1 MNHQEILMIVGFLL
15 SSYSI
20 VGNDAI
26 QTLGTFLSSNSHRP
40 WWVLW
45 LFAGGIITV
54 VLVYGWMAHAG
65 DVSYGRLQAIQVPD
79 HFSWIYCVS
88 PFVLLLLT
96 RWGIPVST
104 TFLTLTIFA
113 PKALESMLIKS
124 LLGYATAFVVA
135 ILVYKLVTRSLE
147 SRFNRTEGPTSP
159 WWVVGQWCSTGFLWG
174 QWLIQDLANIYVF
187 LPRDPVT
194 RTPELAPEW
203 FAASV
208 VVILALLAVIF
219 YTHGGAI
226 QKVVLT
232 KTNTT
237 DIRSAT
243 FVDLIYGLVLLVFKE
258 ASHIPM
264 STTWVFVG
272 LLAGREIAIAWNEAH
287 RSRQEVSKLVLSDLT
302 KIFAGL
308 LVSVALAG
316 AAHAALEPSGARE
329 RPPHHPFQLP
339 SAWRYCRY
347 GSGSYGSFSMSR
359 AFTETPS
366 PGASERLMWPS
377 AMRQSC
383 ST

>member
-1 MNHQEILMIVGFLL
+1 MSQEVLMIVGFLL
-15 SSYSI
+15 GSYSI

-26 QTLGTFLSSNSHRP
+26 QTLGTFLSSNDHRP

-45 LFAGGIITV
+45 LFAGSIMTV
-54 VLVYGWMAHAG
+54 VLVYGWMAHG
-65 DVSYGRLQAIQVPD
+65 DVSYGRLQTIPVPE
-79 HFSWIYCVS
+79 HFSWIYCVP

-113 PKALESMLIKS
+113 PKALPSMLIKS
-124 LLGYATAFVVA
+124 LSGYATAFVAA
-135 ILVYKLVTRSLE
+135 ILIYRLVTRGLE

-159 WWVVGQWCSTGFLWG
+159 WWIVAQWCSTGFLWS

-187 LPRDPVT
+187 LPR
-194 RTPELAPEW
+194 ELSAGW
-203 FAASV
+203 FTASIV
-208 VVILALLAVIF
+208 VMLALLAVIF

-243 FVDLIYGLVLLVFKE
+243 FVDLIYGIVLFLFKE
-258 ASHIPM
+258 VSQLPM

-272 LLAGREIAIAWNEAH
+272 LLAGREIAIAWNEKH
-287 RSRQEVSKLVLSDLT
+287 RSRQEVSRLVLSDLA

-308 LVSVALAG
+308 LISIALA
-316 AAHAALEPSGARE
+316 LLLPVVQK
-329 RPPHHPFQLP
+329 QL
-339 SAWRYCRY
+339 
-347 GSGSYGSFSMSR
+347 G
-359 AFTETPS
+359 
-366 PGASERLMWPS
+366 
-377 AMRQSC
+377 
-383 ST
+383 

>member
-1 MNHQEILMIVGFLL
+1 MSQEVLMIVGFLL
-15 SSYSI
+15 GSYSI

-26 QTLGTFLSSNSHRP
+26 QTMGTFLSSNDHRP

-45 LFAGGIITV
+45 LFAGSILTV
-54 VLVYGWMAHAG
+54 VLVYGWMAHS
-65 DVSYGRLQAIQVPD
+65 DVSYGRLQAIPVPD
-79 HFSWIYCVS
+79 HFSWIYCVP

-113 PKALESMLIKS
+113 PKALPSMLIKS
-124 LLGYATAFVVA
+124 LSGYATAFVAA
-135 ILVYKLVTRSLE
+135 ILIYRLVTRGLE

-159 WWVVGQWCSTGFLWG
+159 WWTVAQWCSTGFLWS

-187 LPRDPVT
+187 LPR
-194 RTPELAPEW
+194 ELSAGW
-203 FAASV
+203 FTASIV
-208 VVILALLAVIF
+208 VMLALLAVIF

-243 FVDLIYGLVLLVFKE
+243 FVDLIYGIVLFLFKE
-258 ASHIPM
+258 VSQLPM

-272 LLAGREIAIAWNEAH
+272 LLAGREIAIAWNKKH
-287 RSRQEVSKLVLSDLT
+287 RSRQEVSRLVLSDLA

-308 LVSVALAG
+308 LISIALA
-316 AAHAALEPSGARE
+316 LLLPVVQK
-329 RPPHHPFQLP
+329 QL
-339 SAWRYCRY
+339 
-347 GSGSYGSFSMSR
+347 G
-359 AFTETPS
+359 
-366 PGASERLMWPS
+366 
-377 AMRQSC
+377 
-383 ST
+383 

>member
-1 MNHQEILMIVGFLL
+1 MSQEVLMVIGFALGA
-15 SSYSI
+15 YSI

-45 LFAGGIITV
+45 LFAGSIITV
-54 VLVYGWMAHAG
+54 VLVYGWVAHSG
-65 DVSYGRLQAIQVPD
+65 DVSYGRLEAIPVPD
-79 HFSWIYCVS
+79 HFSWIYCVP

-113 PKALESMLIKS
+113 PKALESMLLKS

-135 ILVYKLVTRSLE
+135 IIVYKLITRGLE

-159 WWVVGQWCSTGFLWG
+159 WWIVAQWCSTGFLWS

-187 LPRDPVT
+187 LPRDPVS
-194 RTPELAPEW
+194 RTPDIDVGW
-203 FAASV
+203 FIVSIVA
-208 VVILALLAVIF
+208 ILGLLAFIF
-219 YTHGGAI
+219 YSHGGAI

-243 FVDLIYGLVLLVFKE
+243 FVDLIYGIVLFVFKE
-258 ASHIPM
+258 VSNIPM

-272 LLAGREIAIAWNEAH
+272 LLAGREIAIAWNEKH
-287 RSRQEVSKLVLSDLT
+287 RSRQEVSRLVLSDFA
-302 KIFAGL
+302 KILAGL
-308 LVSVALAG
+308 VVSVALA
-316 AAHAALEPSGARE
+316 LV
-329 RPPHHPFQLP
+329 LP
-339 SAWRYCRY
+339 
-347 GSGSYGSFSMSR
+347 
-359 AFTETPS
+359 
-366 PGASERLMWPS
+366 RLL
-377 AMRQSC
+377 
-383 ST
+383 

>member
-1 MNHQEILMIVGFLL
+1 MSPEVLMVVGFLL
-15 SSYSI
+15 GSYSI

-45 LFAGGIITV
+45 LFAGSIITV
-54 VLVYGWMAHAG
+54 VMVYGWMAHNG
-65 DVSYGRLQAIQVPD
+65 DVSYGRLEAIPVPE
-79 HFSWIYCVS
+79 HFSWVYCVP

-96 RWGIPVST
+96 RWGVPVST

-113 PKALESMLIKS
+113 PKALESMLLKS

-135 ILVYKLVTRSLE
+135 IIVYKLVTRSLE

-159 WWVVGQWCSTGFLWG
+159 WWIVAQWCSTGFLWS

-187 LPRDPVT
+187 LPRDPVS
-194 RTPELAPEW
+194 RTPDLAVGW
-203 FAASV
+203 FIASIA
-208 VVILALLAVIF
+208 VILGLLAFIF

-243 FVDLIYGLVLLVFKE
+243 FVDLIYGIVLFVFKE
-258 ASHIPM
+258 LSHIPM

-272 LLAGREIAIAWNEAH
+272 LLAGREIAIAWNEKH
-287 RSRQEVSKLVLSDLT
+287 RSRQEVSRLVLSDLA
-302 KIFAGL
+302 KILAGL
-308 LVSVALAG
+308 AVSVALA
-316 AAHAALEPSGARE
+316 LL
-329 RPPHHPFQLP
+329 LP
-339 SAWRYCRY
+339 K
-347 GSGSYGSFSMSR
+347 
-359 AFTETPS
+359 
-366 PGASERLMWPS
+366 LL
-377 AMRQSC
+377 
-383 ST
+383 

>member
-1 MNHQEILMIVGFLL
+1 MGPEVLMIVGFLL
-15 SSYSI
+15 GAYSI

-45 LFAGGIITV
+45 LFAGSIITV
-54 VLVYGWMAHAG
+54 VLVYGWMAHSG
-65 DVSYGRLQAIQVPD
+65 DVSYGRLEAISVPD
-79 HFSWIYCVS
+79 HFSWIYCVP

-113 PKALESMLIKS
+113 PKALESMLLKS

-135 ILVYKLVTRSLE
+135 IIVYKLVTWSLE

-159 WWVVGQWCSTGFLWG
+159 WWIVAQWCSTGFLWS

-187 LPRDPVT
+187 LPRDPVS
-194 RTPELAPEW
+194 RTPDIAVGW
-203 FAASV
+203 FIVSIA
-208 VVILALLAVIF
+208 VILGLLAFIF
-219 YTHGGAI
+219 YNHGGSI

-243 FVDLIYGLVLLVFKE
+243 FVDLIYGIVLFLFKE
-258 ASHIPM
+258 VSHIPM

-272 LLAGREIAIAWNEAH
+272 LLAGREIAIAWNEKH
-287 RSRQEVSKLVLSDLT
+287 RSRQEVSRLVLSDLA
-302 KIFAGL
+302 KILAGL
-308 LVSVALAG
+308 LVSVALA
-316 AAHAALEPSGARE
+316 LL
-329 RPPHHPFQLP
+329 LP
-339 SAWRYCRY
+339 K
-347 GSGSYGSFSMSR
+347 
-359 AFTETPS
+359 
-366 PGASERLMWPS
+366 LM
-377 AMRQSC
+377 
-383 ST
+383 

>member
-1 MNHQEILMIVGFLL
+1 MIVGFVLGSFGFVL
-15 SSYSI
+15 GSYSI

-54 VLVYGWMAHAG
+54 VLVYGWVAHSG
-65 DVSYGRLQAIQVPD
+65 DVSYGRLEAIPVPD
-79 HFSWIYCVS
+79 HFSWVYCVP

-96 RWGIPVST
+96 RWGVPVST

-113 PKALESMLIKS
+113 PKALESMLLKS

-135 ILVYKLVTRSLE
+135 IIVYKLVTRSLE

-159 WWVVGQWCSTGFLWG
+159 WWIVAQWCSTGFLWS

-187 LPRDPVT
+187 LPRDPVS
-194 RTPELAPEW
+194 RTPDLAVGW
-203 FAASV
+203 FIVSIA
-208 VVILALLAVIF
+208 VILGLLAFIF
-219 YTHGGAI
+219 YNHGGSI

-243 FVDLIYGLVLLVFKE
+243 FVDLIYGIVLFVFKE
-258 ASHIPM
+258 LSHIPM

-272 LLAGREIAIAWNEAH
+272 LLAGREIAIAWNEKH
-287 RSRQEVSKLVLSDLT
+287 RSRQEVSRLVLSDFA
-302 KIFAGL
+302 KILAGL
-308 LVSVALAG
+308 VVSVALA
-316 AAHAALEPSGARE
+316 LL
-329 RPPHHPFQLP
+329 LP
-339 SAWRYCRY
+339 K
-347 GSGSYGSFSMSR
+347 
-359 AFTETPS
+359 
-366 PGASERLMWPS
+366 LM
-377 AMRQSC
+377 
-383 ST
+383 

>member
-1 MNHQEILMIVGFLL
+1 MSQEVLMIVGFLL
-15 SSYSI
+15 GSYSI

-26 QTLGTFLSSNSHRP
+26 QTLGTFLSSNDHRP

-45 LFAGGIITV
+45 LFAGSILTV
-54 VLVYGWMAHAG
+54 VLVYGWMVHG
-65 DVSYGRLQAIQVPD
+65 DVSYGRLQAIPVSD
-79 HFSWIYCVS
+79 HFSWIYCVP

-113 PKALESMLIKS
+113 PKALPSMLIKS
-124 LLGYATAFVVA
+124 LSGYATAFVAA
-135 ILVYKLVTRSLE
+135 ILIYRLVTRGLE

-159 WWVVGQWCSTGFLWG
+159 WWTVAQWCSTGFLWS

-187 LPRDPVT
+187 LPR
-194 RTPELAPEW
+194 ELSAGW
-203 FAASV
+203 FTASIV
-208 VVILALLAVIF
+208 VMLALLAVIF

-243 FVDLIYGLVLLVFKE
+243 FVDLIYGIVLFLFKE
-258 ASHIPM
+258 VSHLPM

-272 LLAGREIAIAWNEAH
+272 LLAGREIAIAWNEKH
-287 RSRQEVSKLVLSDLT
+287 RSRQEVSRLVLSDLA

-308 LVSVALAG
+308 LISIALA
-316 AAHAALEPSGARE
+316 LLLPIVQR
-329 RPPHHPFQLP
+329 QL
-339 SAWRYCRY
+339 
-347 GSGSYGSFSMSR
+347 G
-359 AFTETPS
+359 
-366 PGASERLMWPS
+366 
-377 AMRQSC
+377 
-383 ST
+383 

>member
-1 MNHQEILMIVGFLL
+1 MSQEVLMIVGFVLGSFGFVL
-15 SSYSI
+15 GSYSI

-54 VLVYGWMAHAG
+54 VLVYGWMAHSG
-65 DVSYGRLQAIQVPD
+65 DVSYGRLEAIPVPD
-79 HFSWIYCVS
+79 HFSWVYCVP

-96 RWGIPVST
+96 RWGVPVST

-113 PKALESMLIKS
+113 PKALESMLLKS

-135 ILVYKLVTRSLE
+135 IIVYKLVTRSLE

-159 WWVVGQWCSTGFLWG
+159 WWVVAQWCSTGFLWS

-187 LPRDPVT
+187 LPRDPVS
-194 RTPELAPEW
+194 RTPELALEW
-203 FAASV
+203 FIASIA
-208 VVILALLAVIF
+208 VILALLAFIF
-219 YTHGGAI
+219 YNHGGAI

-243 FVDLIYGLVLLVFKE
+243 FVDLIYGVVLFLFKE
-258 ASHIPM
+258 VSNIPM

-272 LLAGREIAIAWNEAH
+272 LLAGREIAIAWNEKH
-287 RSRQEVSKLVLSDLT
+287 RSRQEVSRLVLSDLA
-302 KIFAGL
+302 KILAGL
-308 LVSVALAG
+308 LVSVALA
-316 AAHAALEPSGARE
+316 LL
-329 RPPHHPFQLP
+329 LP
-339 SAWRYCRY
+339 K
-347 GSGSYGSFSMSR
+347 
-359 AFTETPS
+359 
-366 PGASERLMWPS
+366 LV
-377 AMRQSC
+377 
-383 ST
+383 

>member
-1 MNHQEILMIVGFLL
+1 MSQEVLMIVGFLL
-15 SSYSI
+15 GSYSI

-26 QTLGTFLSSNSHRP
+26 QTLGTFLSSNDHRP

-45 LFAGGIITV
+45 LFAGSILTV
-54 VLVYGWMAHAG
+54 VLVYGWMAHG
-65 DVSYGRLQAIQVPD
+65 DVSYGRLQAIPVPD
-79 HFSWIYCVS
+79 HFSWIYCVP

-113 PKALESMLIKS
+113 PKALPSMLIKS
-124 LLGYATAFVVA
+124 LSGYATAFVAA
-135 ILVYKLVTRSLE
+135 ILIYRLVTRGLE

-159 WWVVGQWCSTGFLWG
+159 WWIVAQWCSTGFLWS

-187 LPRDPVT
+187 LPR
-194 RTPELAPEW
+194 ELSAGW
-203 FAASV
+203 FTASIV
-208 VVILALLAVIF
+208 VMLALLAFIF

-243 FVDLIYGLVLLVFKE
+243 FVDLIYGIVLFLFKE
-258 ASHIPM
+258 VSQLPM

-272 LLAGREIAIAWNEAH
+272 LLAGREIAIAWNEKH
-287 RSRQEVSKLVLSDLT
+287 RSRQEVSRLVLSDLA

-308 LVSVALAG
+308 LISIALA
-316 AAHAALEPSGARE
+316 LLLPVVQR
-329 RPPHHPFQLP
+329 QL
-339 SAWRYCRY
+339 
-347 GSGSYGSFSMSR
+347 G
-359 AFTETPS
+359 
-366 PGASERLMWPS
+366 
-377 AMRQSC
+377 
-383 ST
+383 

>member
-1 MNHQEILMIVGFLL
+1 MSQEALMIVGFVLGSFGFLL
-15 SSYSI
+15 GSYSI

-45 LFAGGIITV
+45 IFAGGIITV
-54 VLVYGWMAHAG
+54 VLVYGWVAHSG
-65 DVSYGRLQAIQVPD
+65 DVSYGRLQAIPVPD
-79 HFSWIYCVS
+79 HFTWIYCVP

-96 RWGIPVST
+96 RWGVPVST

-113 PKALESMLIKS
+113 PKALSSMLLKS

-135 ILVYKLVTRSLE
+135 IVVYKLVTRSLE

-159 WWVVGQWCSTGFLWG
+159 GWVVAQWCSTGFLWS

-187 LPRDPVT
+187 LPRDPVS
-194 RTPELAPEW
+194 RTPELALEW
-203 FAASV
+203 FIASIA
-208 VVILALLAVIF
+208 VILALLAFIF

-243 FVDLIYGLVLLVFKE
+243 FVDLIYGVVLFLFKE
-258 ASHIPM
+258 VSHIPM

-272 LLAGREIAIAWNEAH
+272 LLAGREIAIAWNEKH
-287 RSRQEVSKLVLSDLT
+287 RSRQEVSRLVLSDLA

-308 LVSVALAG
+308 LVSVALA
-316 AAHAALEPSGARE
+316 LL
-329 RPPHHPFQLP
+329 LP
-339 SAWRYCRY
+339 K
-347 GSGSYGSFSMSR
+347 
-359 AFTETPS
+359 
-366 PGASERLMWPS
+366 LM
-377 AMRQSC
+377 
-383 ST
+383 

>member
-1 MNHQEILMIVGFLL
+1 MNQEVLMIVGFLL
-15 SSYSI
+15 GSYSI

-45 LFAGGIITV
+45 LFAGSIITV
-54 VLVYGWMAHAG
+54 VLVYGWVAHSG
-65 DVSYGRLQAIQVPD
+65 DVSYGRLEAIPVPE
-79 HFSWIYCVS
+79 HFSWIYCVP

-113 PKALESMLIKS
+113 PKALESMLLKS

-135 ILVYKLVTRSLE
+135 IIVYKLVTRSLE

-159 WWVVGQWCSTGFLWG
+159 WWVVAQWCSTGFLWS

-187 LPRDPVT
+187 LPRDPVS
-194 RTPELAPEW
+194 RTPDLAVGW
-203 FAASV
+203 FV
-208 VVILALLAVIF
+208 VSIAVILGLLAFIF
-219 YTHGGAI
+219 YNHGGAI

-243 FVDLIYGLVLLVFKE
+243 FVDLIYGIVLFVFKE
-258 ASHIPM
+258 LSHIPM

-272 LLAGREIAIAWNEAH
+272 LLAGREIAIAWNEKH
-287 RSRQEVSKLVLSDLT
+287 RSRQEVSRLVLSDFAKVL
-302 KIFAGL
+302 AGL
-308 LVSVALAG
+308 VVSVALA
-316 AAHAALEPSGARE
+316 LL
-329 RPPHHPFQLP
+329 LP
-339 SAWRYCRY
+339 K
-347 GSGSYGSFSMSR
+347 
-359 AFTETPS
+359 
-366 PGASERLMWPS
+366 LL
-377 AMRQSC
+377 
-383 ST
+383 

>member
-1 MNHQEILMIVGFLL
+1 MSQEVLMVAGFLL
-15 SSYSI
+15 GAYSI
-20 VGNDAI
+20 VGNDTI

-45 LFAGGIITV
+45 IFGGGIITA
-54 VLVYGWMAHAG
+54 VLVYGWTVHSG
-65 DVSYGRLQAIQVPD
+65 DVSYGRLQAIPVPE
-79 HFSWIYCVS
+79 HFTWIYCVP

-96 RWGIPVST
+96 RWGIPAST

-113 PKALESMLIKS
+113 PKALPSMLVKS

-135 ILVYKLVTRSLE
+135 IIVYKLVTRSLE
-147 SRFNRTEGPTSP
+147 HRFNRTEGPTGG
-159 WWVVGQWCSTGFLWG
+159 WWVVAQWCSTGFLWS

-194 RTPELAPEW
+194 RTPDMAVGW

-208 VVILALLAVIF
+208 VVILAMLAYIF
-219 YTHGGAI
+219 YAHGGAI

-243 FVDLIYGLVLLVFKE
+243 FVDLIYGIVLFLFKE
-258 ASHIPM
+258 VSHLPM

-272 LLAGREIAIAWNEAH
+272 LLAGREIAITWNERH
-287 RSRQEVSKLVLSDLT
+287 RGRRDMSRLVLSDLA

-308 LVSVALAG
+308 AVSVALA
-316 AAHAALEPSGARE
+316 LLLPWVQK
-329 RPPHHPFQLP
+329 QL
-339 SAWRYCRY
+339 
-347 GSGSYGSFSMSR
+347 GI
-359 AFTETPS
+359 
-366 PGASERLMWPS
+366 
-377 AMRQSC
+377 
-383 ST
+383 

>member
-1 MNHQEILMIVGFLL
+1 MNQEVLMIVGFLL
-15 SSYSI
+15 GSYSI

-45 LFAGGIITV
+45 LFAGSIITV
-54 VLVYGWMAHAG
+54 VLVYGWVAHSG
-65 DVSYGRLQAIQVPD
+65 DVSYGRLEAIPVPE
-79 HFSWIYCVS
+79 HFSWIYCVP

-113 PKALESMLIKS
+113 PKALESMLLKS

-135 ILVYKLVTRSLE
+135 IIVYKLVTRSLE

-159 WWVVGQWCSTGFLWG
+159 WWVVAQWCSTGFLWS

-187 LPRDPVT
+187 LPRDPVS
-194 RTPELAPEW
+194 RTPDLAVGW
-203 FAASV
+203 FIVSIA
-208 VVILALLAVIF
+208 VILGLLAFIF
-219 YTHGGAI
+219 YNHGGAI

-243 FVDLIYGLVLLVFKE
+243 FVDLIYGIVLFVFKE
-258 ASHIPM
+258 LSHIPM

-272 LLAGREIAIAWNEAH
+272 LLAGREIAIAWNEKH
-287 RSRQEVSKLVLSDLT
+287 RSRQEVSRLVLSDFAKVL
-302 KIFAGL
+302 AGL
-308 LVSVALAG
+308 GVSVALA
-316 AAHAALEPSGARE
+316 LL
-329 RPPHHPFQLP
+329 LP
-339 SAWRYCRY
+339 K
-347 GSGSYGSFSMSR
+347 
-359 AFTETPS
+359 
-366 PGASERLMWPS
+366 LL
-377 AMRQSC
+377 
-383 ST
+383 